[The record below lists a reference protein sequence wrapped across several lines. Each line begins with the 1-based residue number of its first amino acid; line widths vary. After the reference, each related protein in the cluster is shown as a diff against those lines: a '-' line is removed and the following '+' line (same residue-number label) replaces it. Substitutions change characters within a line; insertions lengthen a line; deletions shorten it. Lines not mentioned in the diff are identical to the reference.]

1 MSDKHD
7 LLNDNDM
14 CSFSGHEVEDM
25 CFNSGD
31 DACRDYSVAHSHQL
45 LEILEFQHFFEH
57 FTFDKTEWS
66 DRGKVPKKYITVTV
80 VLDID
85 TVGLFGTRIVDK

>member
-25 CFNSGD
+25 CFNSSD
-31 DACRDYSVAHSHQL
+31 DACGDGLPSV
-45 LEILEFQHFFEH
+45 
-57 FTFDKTEWS
+57 
-66 DRGKVPKKYITVTV
+66 KKSPINQ
-80 VLDID
+80 
-85 TVGLFGTRIVDK
+85 RISPFWV